1 MNGLTLRDLPYL
13 RSAIA
18 LAMIARKVGDE
29 PYGAIIVAANGSV
42 LVEARNTQNTTRDP
56 TAHAEANAVRLLKS
70 AVPRER
76 LDGATIYASGEP
88 CAQCAAAIAGS
99 GIRRVVFGAAAADMS
114 DMDPAYSCRAVLAKE
129 PDSYEIHGPILRDE
143 AVVPLDGW
151 VFRSR

>member
-29 PYGAIIVAANGSV
+29 PYGAVVVASNGSV

-88 CAQCAAAIAGS
+88 CALCAAAIAGS

-114 DMDPAYSCRAVLAKE
+114 DMDPAYSCREVLARE
-129 PDSYEIHGPILRDE
+129 ADAYEVHGPLLRDE
-143 AVVPLDGW
+143 AVVPLAGW
-151 VFRSR
+151 TVKS